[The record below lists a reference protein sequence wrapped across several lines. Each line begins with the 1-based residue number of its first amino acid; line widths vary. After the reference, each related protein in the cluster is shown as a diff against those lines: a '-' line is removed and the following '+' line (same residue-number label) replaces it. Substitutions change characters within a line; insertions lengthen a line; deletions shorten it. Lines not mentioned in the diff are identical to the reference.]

1 MSKNQF
7 GLTAQQVAES
17 REQHGRNVLTPPKKT
32 PLWRQFLEKF
42 KDPIIRILLL
52 ALLASVGISLFE
64 FLSEG
69 ERHGSWD
76 VFFEPAGIFVAVILA
91 TGIGFWF
98 EVKAGRAFDLLNAVS
113 DEDLVQVVRD
123 GSVTEVPKADIVVG
137 DIVVLNAGAEV
148 PADGELLES
157 VSLQMN
163 ESTLTGEP
171 IVKKS
176 ANPADADPDATY
188 PTNMALRGTTVV
200 DGHGVMQVTAVG
212 DQTENGKVFTAAQ
225 IDNSVKTPLNHQLDR
240 LGNIISRI
248 SYVLAALIIVGRVGL
263 YLWGMTSF
271 NLLDFSAMA
280 LQSIMVAV
288 TLVVVAVPE
297 GLPMAVTLSL
307 ALSMRRMLQT
317 NNLVRKMHACETMGA
332 TTVICTDK
340 TGTLTQNQMRVHQME
355 CFLSAPLPHTD
366 ARPQAVLHEGMAVN
380 STAFLQQDAGEGH
393 KVIGNPTEGALL
405 LWLTAEGADYEAL
418 REAAPVE
425 SQLTFSTERKYM
437 ATVVRSAALGGR
449 RVLYV
454 KGAPEIVCG
463 LCREIAGGVDR
474 AYIDERLAYYQGK
487 AMRTLGFACQ
497 ILEDGDATFDDRQVL
512 ATRLT
517 FLGIC
522 GIADPVRSDVPQAV
536 GSCIDAGINIKI
548 VTGDTPGTA
557 REIARQIGLW
567 QEGDG
572 PANEITGPAF
582 AALSDEELEQRIL
595 DFKVISRARPMDKKR
610 LVETLQKKGQVV
622 AVTGDG
628 TNDAPALKA
637 AQVGL
642 SMGDGTSVAKE
653 ASDITIMDNSF
664 ASITRAVMWGRS
676 LYRNIQRFILF
687 QMTINVCACLIVLI
701 GSFTGLDSPLN
712 VTQML
717 WVNLIMD
724 TFAAMAL
731 SSLPANKR
739 VLNDPPRHPDSHIIT
754 RPMGW
759 QILSVG
765 ILFFIILVGMWQLLW
780 HSDVAAVSDL
790 LDGDELSLMV
800 TGFFDLSK
808 NKAHLSPYELSLFFT
823 FFVLLQFWNLFNARY
838 FRTSRSLIQDL
849 LGLFT
854 HDPESR
860 EAFSRS
866 FLSIALVI
874 LLGQV
879 LIVTFLGEMFSVA
892 PLSSSDWGWLLLLTS
907 PVLLVADLK
916 RFLFRQRK

>member
-1 MSKNQF
+1 M
-7 GLTAQQVAES
+7 
-17 REQHGRNVLTPPKKT
+17 RE
-32 PLWRQFLEKF
+32 
-42 KDPIIRILLL
+42 
-52 ALLASVGISLFE
+52 
-64 FLSEG
+64 
-69 ERHGSWD
+69 
-76 VFFEPAGIFVAVILA
+76 
-91 TGIGFWF
+91 
-98 EVKAGRAFDLLNAVS
+98 
-113 DEDLVQVVRD
+113 
-123 GSVTEVPKADIVVG
+123 
-137 DIVVLNAGAEV
+137 
-148 PADGELLES
+148 
-157 VSLQMN
+157 
-163 ESTLTGEP
+163 
-171 IVKKS
+171 
-176 ANPADADPDATY
+176 
-188 PTNMALRGTTVV
+188 
-200 DGHGVMQVTAVG
+200 
-212 DQTENGKVFTAAQ
+212 
-225 IDNSVKTPLNHQLDR
+225 TPLNHQLDR
-240 LGNIISRI
+240 LGAIISRI
-248 SYVLAALIIVGRVGL
+248 SYVLAVLIIVGRVGL
-263 YLWGMTSF
+263 YLWSMTSF
-271 NLLDFSAMA
+271 DLLDFSAMA

-366 ARPQAVLHEGMAVN
+366 AQPEAVLHEGLAVN
-380 STAFLQQDAGEGH
+380 STAFLQEDGDAGH

-405 LWLTAEGADYEAL
+405 LWLTAEGADYAAL
-418 REAAPVE
+418 REASPVE

-463 LCREIAGGVDR
+463 LCAEIAGGIDR

-512 ATRLT
+512 ATHLT

-522 GIADPVRSDVPQAV
+522 GIADPVRSDVPAAV
-536 GSCIDAGINIKI
+536 GSCLDAGINIKI

-572 PANEITGPAF
+572 AANEITGPAF
-582 AALSDEELEQRIL
+582 AALTDEELEQRIL

-637 AQVGL
+637 AHVGL

-687 QMTINVCACLIVLI
+687 QMTINVSACLIVFF
-701 GSFTGLDSPLN
+701 GSFLGTASPLT

-731 SSLPANKR
+731 ASLPPSPEVMKSK
-739 VLNDPPRHPDSHIIT
+739 PRHRDDFIIT
-754 RPMGW
+754 RPMW
-759 QILSVG
+759 RG
-765 ILFFIILVGMWQLLW
+765 ILGMG
-780 HSDVAAVSDL
+780 V
-790 LDGDELSLMV
+790 
-800 TGFFDLSK
+800 
-808 NKAHLSPYELSLFFT
+808 FFT
-823 FFVLLQFWNLFNARY
+823 ALLLGLVVVFRNASFGSIGSESLLQFSWTDPAHEMTTYEGAVFFTLFVMLQFWNMFNAKAFLTGHSAFHDLKSDRG
-838 FRTSRSLIQDL
+838 FLLVSLLI
-849 LGLFT
+849 
-854 HDPESR
+854 
-860 EAFSRS
+860 
-866 FLSIALVI
+866 V
-874 LLGQV
+874 LGQI
-879 LIVTFLGEMFSVA
+879 LIVTLGGQMFQVC
-892 PLSSSDWGWLLLLTS
+892 PLSLTDWALIIGGTSIILWAGELLR
-907 PVLLVADLK
+907 AI
-916 RFLFRQRK
+916 QR